1 MISSMRAQAQGQE
14 AVILH
19 NSESETDV
27 PVLLLVLSMDKSCS
41 AESDCGATCA
51 TDHAATVFLLFF
63 CFFFPDICSFC
74 MRYALYTK

>member
-14 AVILH
+14 DVILY

-27 PVLLLVLSMDKSCS
+27 PVHKSCS

-51 TDHAATVFLLFF
+51 ATDHATTVFL
-63 CFFFPDICSFC
+63 SV
-74 MRYALYTK
+74 

>member
-14 AVILH
+14 DVILY

-27 PVLLLVLSMDKSCS
+27 PVLLPFLSMHKSCS

-51 TDHAATVFLLFF
+51 ATDHATTVFL
-63 CFFFPDICSFC
+63 SV
-74 MRYALYTK
+74 